1 MENLK
6 KYFEFGGT
14 ISGVNYFLRQL
25 LTSLTAFIG
34 GFTLGYGVGADSIG
48 LITLGIAILS
58 PAVWMSFATIY
69 KRCEALFPGL
79 AATYTLSIIILQVL
93 NQFIDKTNS
102 ILSGL
107 SSLALLG
114 FGLYLIFKNSNIEEH
129 NG

>member
-14 ISGVNYFLRQL
+14 ISGLNYFLRQL
-25 LTSLTAFIG
+25 LTSVVAFFG
-34 GFTLGYGVGADSIG
+34 GFTLGYGIGADSIG

-58 PAVWMSFATIY
+58 PAVCMSFATIY

-79 AATYTLSIIILQVL
+79 AATYTASIIILQVL

-102 ILSGL
+102 ILSM
-107 SSLALLG
+107 LASIVLLG
-114 FGLYLIFKNSNIEEH
+114 VGLYLIFKNSDVTEH

>member
-25 LTSLTAFIG
+25 LTSVVAFFG
-34 GFTLGYGVGADSIG
+34 GFTLGYGIGADSIG
-48 LITLGIAILS
+48 LITLGMMILS

-79 AATYTLSIIILQVL
+79 AASYTLGIIILQVL

-102 ILSGL
+102 IVSA
-107 SSLALLG
+107 LASIILLG
-114 FGLYLIFKNSNIEEH
+114 IGLYLIFKNSNIEEH